1 MTQDDLYAIIKEQV
15 GYGRLRPLKD
25 VIYHDGISYRQI
37 EQWRKGWWRG
47 AWFGLVNP
55 VPDYTPE
62 SFDCDDIAADFV
74 AYCRR
79 QNAYSRKA
87 LPMCVAAIS
96 LHDVVMFVDDD
107 QTVRLYDPSNETLP
121 LVEDHEIKYQE
132 GL

>member
-25 VIYHDGISYRQI
+25 VTYHDGISYRQI

-47 AWFGLVNP
+47 AWFGLINP

-87 LPMCVAAIS
+87 LPMCVAFVQGHA
-96 LHDVVMFVDDD
+96 LVLFVDDSG
-107 QTVRLYDPSNETLP
+107 VRFFDPNEGESP
-121 LVEDHEIKYQE
+121 LVDEGSILYLE

>member
-87 LPMCVAAIS
+87 LPMCVAFVQGHA
-96 LHDVVMFVDDD
+96 LVLFVDDSG
-107 QTVRLYDPSNETLP
+107 VRFFDPNEGESP
-121 LVEDHEIKYQE
+121 LVDEGSILYLE

>member
-47 AWFGLVNP
+47 AWFGLINP

-87 LPMCVAAIS
+87 LPMCVAFVQGHA
-96 LHDVVMFVDDD
+96 LVLFVDDSG
-107 QTVRLYDPSNETLP
+107 VRFFDPNEGESP
-121 LVEDHEIKYQE
+121 LVDEGSILYLE